1 MIDEHF
7 CKIMW
12 NQVHERAENITS
24 NTIKTAFKSLVTE
37 EFKNLV
43 TEEPLRAIVL

>member
-7 CKIMW
+7 CEIMW
-12 NQVHERAENITS
+12 NQVHERAKNITS
-24 NTIKTAFKSLVTE
+24 TANKTAFKNLVTE

>member
-1 MIDEHF
+1 MIGEHF
-7 CKIMW
+7 CKVMW
-12 NQVHERAENITS
+12 NQVHERAKNITS
-24 NTIKTAFKSLVTE
+24 NTIRTAFKSLVTE